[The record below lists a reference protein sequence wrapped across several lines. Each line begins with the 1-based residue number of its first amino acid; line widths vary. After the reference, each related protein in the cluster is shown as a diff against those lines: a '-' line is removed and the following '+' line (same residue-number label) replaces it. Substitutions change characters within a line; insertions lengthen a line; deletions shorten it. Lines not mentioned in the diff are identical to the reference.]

1 MREYERTEPALDRG
15 SFRAVA
21 LWCLVSAAAAIGF
34 AVGFVVGAS
43 VAVLGMLLAVALA
56 GIAAG
61 LRRFVLASYPQVTGV
76 EERPALP
83 TDSDP
88 AEETDRVLSPAD
100 DDASGQRMGRR
111 TILVAGA
118 SIAVALVA
126 PATAM
131 GPTRPDIGLRTRWAD
146 GVRLLDDEG
155 ELLSPEALPAGG
167 LDTVWP
173 EGPDGQ
179 PVREELSSVV
189 LVRVPRERLRQPTAL
204 DAVVDDNL
212 VAYSKVCTHM
222 GCPVGLFR
230 AGTGALFCPCHQA
243 SFDATAGAV
252 PTFGPAERPLP
263 QLPLRLENGVLVA
276 AGEFIGHVGPTTGL
290 RPRQGRRAPTSDADG
305 AP

>member
-1 MREYERTEPALDRG
+1 MQEFERIDPSPDRG
-15 SFRAVA
+15 SFRVVA
-21 LWCLVSAAAAIGF
+21 LWALASAAGGIGF
-34 AVGFVVGAS
+34 AVAFVLEAD
-43 VAVLGMLLAVALA
+43 VAVLGILLAIALA
-56 GIAAG
+56 GMAAAI
-61 LRRFVLASYPQVTGV
+61 RRYVLATYPQVTGV

-83 TDSDP
+83 TEAGSAGQVEGVVTAGEQQP
-88 AEETDRVLSPAD
+88 A
-100 DDASGQRMGRR
+100 GQRMGRR
-111 TILVAGA
+111 TILVAGCG
-118 SIAVALVA
+118 IAVGLVA

-131 GPTRPDIGLRTRWAD
+131 GPTRPDIGLRTRWSD

-155 ELLSPEALPAGG
+155 ELLSPAALPDGG
-167 LDTVWP
+167 LDTIWP

-189 LVRVPRERLRQPTAL
+189 LVRAPVDRLRPPTHL
-204 DAVVDDNL
+204 DGVVDGNL

-243 SFDATAGAV
+243 SFDATAGAM

-263 QLPLRLENGVLVA
+263 QLPLRLEDGVLVA

-290 RPRQGRRAPTSDADG
+290 RPREGRPTPGEIEGSG
-305 AP
+305 